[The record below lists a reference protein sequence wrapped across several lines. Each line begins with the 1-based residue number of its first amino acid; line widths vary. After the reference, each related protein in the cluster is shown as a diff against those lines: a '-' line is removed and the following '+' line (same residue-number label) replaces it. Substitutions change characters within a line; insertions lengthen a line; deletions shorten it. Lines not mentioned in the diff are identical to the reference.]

1 MTTLWVL
8 FTICIALFM
17 YHHFIY
23 PLLLRFVAKRQKVK
37 HSTPNA
43 VQTLPRVGIIMCAYN
58 EEAYIRAK
66 LDNLAM
72 LDYPPT
78 AYDIHIGLDG
88 CTDNTEA
95 VINSVS
101 QDLVQKRIQCTPH
114 VFTANQGKVKT
125 LNYLIEKTKDQYD
138 VLLFTD
144 VSALL
149 SIDAL
154 RNVAQAFQSPNV
166 GVVSGDYQF
175 LNPAQP
181 EQTKYW
187 QYQNKLKRDE
197 GALGAVIGVP
207 GAMFAVRAKLVKTVP
222 ENTINDDF
230 VIPMRAIEQ
239 GYEAIVDP
247 DLGIVELESD
257 TSDQELKRRVR
268 IGAGNLQ
275 QLWFLKSMLR
285 MRNGWKA
292 FNFFSGK
299 AMRAVMP
306 IIIAVGSIS
315 VVSLAAL
322 GSTFAQIATAA
333 TAGTLLVESAL
344 KHGLGIKKVPVLS
357 SLSYLVVNYAFALVG
372 IVKWCCGHYAKS
384 WNNGGKRDLDYVPL
398 SVRFGKRTIDI
409 LGSASGLLLLMPL
422 MILTA
427 VVVKVS
433 SKGPVFYKQW
443 RVGKASGSWV
453 SLFYMYKFR
462 TMVVNAEQNTGAVWS
477 KNNDPRITRVGRF
490 LRKTRIDELP
500 QLWNVLIGDMS
511 LIGPRPER
519 PDFHKKLEF
528 HIPFFSERTMNVK
541 PGISGLAQIKEAY
554 ANDINGM
561 RQKLAWDMA
570 YTLSLSSPMR
580 WIKTEITIVFATLK
594 VMLLAKGQ

>member
-1 MTTLWVL
+1 MNTLWIL
-8 FTICIALFM
+8 FAICIALFM
-17 YHHFIY
+17 YHHFLY
-23 PLLLRFVAKRQKVK
+23 PLLLRVLAKRQKAIKVETSPVK
-37 HSTPNA
+37 TMPKI
-43 VQTLPRVGIIMCAYN
+43 GIVMCAYN

-88 CTDNTEA
+88 CTDNTES

-101 QDLVQKRIQCTPH
+101 RDLVQKRVQCNTH
-114 VFTANQGKVKT
+114 VFNTNQGKVKT
-125 LNYLIEKTKDQYD
+125 LNYLIEKTKKHYD
-138 VLLFTD
+138 ILLFTD

-154 RNVAQAFQSPNV
+154 RNVAQAFHNPKV

-181 EQTKYW
+181 EQSKYW

-207 GAMFAVRAKLVKTVP
+207 GAMFAVRAPLVKTVP

-239 GYEAIVDP
+239 GYEAVVDP
-247 DLGIVELESD
+247 DLGIIELESD
-257 TSDQELKRRVR
+257 TTGQELKRRVR

-285 MRNGWKA
+285 ARNGWKA

-299 AMRAVMP
+299 ALRAVMP
-306 IIIAVGSIS
+306 IIIALGS
-315 VVSLAAL
+315 AAL
-322 GSTFAQIATAA
+322 VALALMGSEVAQLT
-333 TAGTLLVESAL
+333 TLCTGGALLIESAL
-344 KHGLGIKKVPVLS
+344 KFGLGIKKVPLLS
-357 SLSYLVVNYAFALVG
+357 SLSYLFVNYLFALVG
-372 IVKWCCGHYAKS
+372 IVKWCFGHYANS
-384 WNNGGKRDLDYVPL
+384 WNNSGTRDIDYVPM
-398 SVRFGKRTIDI
+398 SVRVGKRTIDI
-409 LGSASGLLLLMPL
+409 IGSAMGLIMMMPI
-422 MILTA
+422 MVLTA
-427 VVVKVS
+427 LIIKLS

-477 KNNDPRITRVGRF
+477 KNNDPRITKVGRF

-528 HIPFFSERTMNVK
+528 HIPFFSERTMNIK

-570 YTLSLSSPMR
+570 YTLSLSSPIR